1 MNNKKISKSVGLVAV
16 SLMAL
21 SLQGCIAAAVG
32 AGVGAWKWGSSK
44 TSEAETQCKKDYPN
58 YALSMEKVNKARA
71 SRHEK
76 AEKIMTLQEY
86 CHLEEI
92 DASQDKN
99 TANQK

>member
-1 MNNKKISKSVGLVAV
+1 VNNKKISKSVGVIGIGL
-16 SLMAL
+16 LAL

-71 SRHEK
+71 LRHEK

-86 CHLEEI
+86 CHLEEKEV
-92 DASQDKN
+92 AADKN
-99 TANQK
+99 TVSQK